1 MTEPLISI
9 REAGVCY
16 RRAQGFF
23 KGHRSGFWALK
34 SVTLDLRQGETLG
47 VLGRNG
53 AGKST
58 LMRVLAGII
67 RPDRGSITARPD
79 LRTTLLSIGVGSHS
93 TLSGRQNAILNGMM
107 LGASRGQMVR
117 SLERI
122 KEFSELGD
130 FFEEPIYTY
139 SSGMHARLG
148 FATAMEVDPD
158 IMLIDEMLSVGDS
171 NFIQKSADA
180 LMLRLRSGKTAVLIS
195 HNAATISRLCSRAIW
210 IEDGVSIAAGEPAEM
225 GRRYEEAMRL
235 QHPPAVIGSDAD

>member
-1 MTEPLISI
+1 MSAPLISLHEI
-9 REAGVCY
+9 GVCY
-16 RRAQGFF
+16 RRASGFF
-23 KGHRSGFWALK
+23 KGARSEFWALK
-34 SVTLDLRQGETLG
+34 SVSLDINHGETIG
-47 VLGRNG
+47 ILGRNG

-67 RPDRGSITARPD
+67 LADRGTMTSRPG

-107 LGASRGQMVR
+107 LGASKKQMIA

-122 KEFSELGD
+122 KAFSELGD

-171 NFIQKSADA
+171 SFQKKSGDA
-180 LMLRLRSGKTAVLIS
+180 LLERLKSGKTGVLIS
-195 HNAATISRLCSRAIW
+195 HDAPTIARLCSRAVW
-210 IEDGVSIAAGEPAEM
+210 IEDGVAVASGAPEEIGRQYEAAMQAQ
-225 GRRYEEAMRL
+225 RA
-235 QHPPAVIGSDAD
+235 

>member
-1 MTEPLISI
+1 VNEPLLSL
-9 REAGVCY
+9 REAGICY
-16 RRAQGFF
+16 RRAHGFF
-23 KGHRSGFWALK
+23 KGRRSDFWALK
-34 SVTLDLRQGETLG
+34 SVSLELRQGETLG

-67 RPDRGSITARPD
+67 LPDRGEMTARPG

-107 LGASRGQMVR
+107 LGATRRQMIG

-148 FATAMEVDPD
+148 FATAMEVNPD

-171 NFIQKSADA
+171 HFQKKSADA
-180 LMLRLRSGKTAVLIS
+180 LMERLNSGKTAVLIS
-195 HNAATISRLCSRAIW
+195 HDAATIRRLCNRAIW
-210 IEDGVSIAAGEPAEM
+210 IENGVSVASGES
-225 GRRYEEAMRL
+225 GIIGQQYEEAMAL
-235 QHPPAVIGSDAD
+235 

>member
-1 MTEPLISI
+1 MSEPLISLH
-9 REAGVCY
+9 EAGVCY

-23 KGHRSGFWALK
+23 KGRRSDFWALR
-34 SVTLDLRQGETLG
+34 SVSLEVRHGETVG
-47 VLGRNG
+47 ILGRNG

-67 RPDRGSITARPD
+67 LPDRGSIRTRPH

-93 TLSGRQNAILNGMM
+93 TLSGRQNCILNGMM
-107 LGASRGQMVR
+107 LGASRRQMLER
-117 SLERI
+117 LERI

-158 IMLIDEMLSVGDS
+158 VMLLDELLSVGDS
-171 NFIQKSADA
+171 SFQKKSADA
-180 LMLRLRSGKTAVLIS
+180 LQARLRSGKTAVVIS
-195 HNAATISRLCSRAIW
+195 HDPHTITRLCSRAIW
-210 IEDGVSIAAGEPAEM
+210 IDCGEVTAMGEPAEI
-225 GRRYEEAMRL
+225 GRRYEQSMEGV
-235 QHPPAVIGSDAD
+235 QPATLR